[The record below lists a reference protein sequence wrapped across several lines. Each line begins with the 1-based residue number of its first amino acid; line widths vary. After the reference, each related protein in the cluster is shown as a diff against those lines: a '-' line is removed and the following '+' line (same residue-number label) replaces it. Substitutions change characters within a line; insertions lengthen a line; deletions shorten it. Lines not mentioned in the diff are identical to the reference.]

1 MEIQGFAATAVSGG
15 SAQNE
20 RLRAAAEKIEVQFL
34 STFLKLSEAG
44 ASPGLMGG
52 GIGEEQFKSFLR
64 DAQATEIAKSGG
76 LGLAESLYE
85 ALTQSVTP
93 DA

>member
-1 MEIQGFAATAVSGG
+1 MEIQGFAAAASSGG

-20 RLRAAAEKIEVQFL
+20 RLRAAAHQIEVQFL

-44 ASPGLMGG
+44 SAPDLMGG
-52 GIGEEQFKSFLR
+52 GIGEEQFSSFLLQ
-64 DAQATEIAKSGG
+64 AQAEELARAGG
-76 LGLAESLYE
+76 IGLAESLFN
-85 ALTQSVTP
+85 AMKAKL